1 MYISCFLG
9 FLIIFFYCIIVAI
22 KNKEMPNSISQTVY
36 MLSEKWKWLFTVVM
50 FVAAFM
56 IAPQLMTVAS
66 AYGCEFLSYLTV
78 AGILGVGVDPLVK
91 NEKNII
97 HYASAVIMGAS
108 SQTLVLLVNPW
119 FLLSWVPYICYTLY
133 MEDGSK
139 NMFVGEMS
147 MYSNTCMVCLL

>member
-1 MYISCFLG
+1 MYTSCVIG
-9 FLIIFFYCIIVAI
+9 FLIIFLYCIIVAI

-66 AYGCEFLSYLTV
+66 AHGCEFLSYLTV

-97 HYASAVIMGAS
+97 HYASAVIMGVS
-108 SQTLVLLVNPW
+108 SQVLVLLVNPW
-119 FLLSWVPYICYTLY
+119 FFLSWVSYICYTLY
-133 MEDGSK
+133 MEDGRK